1 MRCNQLFVIIF
12 LTNYDDYAKDGYL
25 VQAYRYISKSS
36 EKEFTEAMK
45 SLEKMFRNRKK
56 IVVPDIVG
64 DKHILSTD
72 QIIYAETAGRNV
84 RIYTEKEEIVTALTL
99 RKLEEMVDE
108 SCFFRTHRAFVVNME
123 HILKFSPK
131 EIRMDNQNKVFLSKA
146 RYSEF
151 RKEYLNFVFEK

>member
-64 DKHILSTD
+64 DKHILSHRLDYICRNRREKCADIYGKRRNCNSTD
-72 QIIYAETAGRNV
+72 FAKTGENGR
-84 RIYTEKEEIVTALTL
+84 
-99 RKLEEMVDE
+99 
-108 SCFFRTHRAFVVNME
+108 
-123 HILKFSPK
+123 
-131 EIRMDNQNKVFLSKA
+131 
-146 RYSEF
+146 
-151 RKEYLNFVFEK
+151 